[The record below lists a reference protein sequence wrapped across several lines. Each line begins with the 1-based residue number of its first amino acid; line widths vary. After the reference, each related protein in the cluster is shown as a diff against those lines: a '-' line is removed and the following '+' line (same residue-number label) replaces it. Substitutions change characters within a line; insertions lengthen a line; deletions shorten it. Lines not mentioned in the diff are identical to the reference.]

1 MSLHSPSGP
10 VSLIGGGHATAAM
23 AGAVHLEPAVYEA
36 DWPAELVTPHD
47 RVEGGR
53 LWMPD
58 GAGLGAALNE
68 AVVGL
73 WSGTGGIRRFKA
85 RLLKFLRSR

>member
-1 MSLHSPSGP
+1 MSLHSPSGS

-68 AVVGL
+68 AVVERYGRY
-73 WSGTGGIRRFKA
+73 WKV
-85 RLLKFLRSR
+85 